1 MPQSLEQL
9 SAQVPGST
17 PALLQWVQTQL
28 AAGHSPAAL
37 QHSLVTAGWS
47 APIAQAATDLL
58 LRPMAA
64 PPNASVEMPDLCL
77 QDGCNALDA
86 GDRHVQVLLSMQ
98 RPRLVLLD
106 QLLSPEECAQLI
118 AEARPAMARSRT
130 VAKEAGGEEIN
141 PDRTSDGMFFQRG
154 QTPTV
159 RALEA
164 RIAHLLQWPVE
175 RGEGLQVLNYRPG
188 AQYKPHHDYFNPQD
202 PGSAPVL
209 RRGGQRVATLV
220 IYLNAVSA
228 GGCTYFPESQL
239 RIHPR
244 PGQAVFFRYPRPEAQ
259 SLTLHAGD
267 PVLQGEKWIATKWL
281 REQAFA

>member
-1 MPQSLEQL
+1 M
-9 SAQVPGST
+9 
-17 PALLQWVQTQL
+17 
-28 AAGHSPAAL
+28 
-37 QHSLVTAGWS
+37 
-47 APIAQAATDLL
+47 
-58 LRPMAA
+58 
-64 PPNASVEMPDLCL
+64 
-77 QDGCNALDA
+77 
-86 GDRHVQVLLSMQ
+86 
-98 RPRLVLLD
+98 
-106 QLLSPEECAQLI
+106 
-118 AEARPAMARSRT
+118 
-130 VAKEAGGEEIN
+130 
-141 PDRTSDGMFFQRG
+141 
-154 QTPTV
+154 

-164 RIAHLLQWPVE
+164 RIAHLLQWPGE

-220 IYLNAVSA
+220 IYLNTVSA

>member
-28 AAGHSPAAL
+28 AAGHSPATL
-37 QHSLVTAGWS
+37 QHSLVTAGWA
-47 APIAQAATDLL
+47 APIAQATMDLL
-58 LRPMAA
+58 RHPVAAA
-64 PPNASVEMPDLCL
+64 PHASMEMPDLCL
-77 QDGCNALDA
+77 QDGRHTLDA

-118 AEARPAMARSRT
+118 AEARPAMARSKT
-130 VAKEAGGEEIN
+130 VAKVAGGEEIN

-159 RALEA
+159 CALEA
-164 RIAHLLQWPVE
+164 RIARLLQWPVE

-220 IYLNAVSA
+220 IYLNEVSA